1 MMCMVHAGH
10 DTSGASICTGGIV
23 IDVSALKQIIINRKQ
38 TDAYIQAGV
47 RFQQLDDTL
56 ATYGLSAVSG
66 VCYTVGI
73 AGYTLGGGWGMTS
86 KKYGMGLD
94 NILEMD
100 VALPSGEI
108 VTAKKGGKYDDLF
121 WAMRVS
127 GHVVHRLR
135 AYDMQYRSTA
145 EIETTDVQMQKYIY
159 MVSSHSL
166 GSHSSRPTLSGSLQG
181 AGHQNFGIM
190 TSMRYRVYKLP
201 LVVAVNMTFEGPD
214 TNPELNVQ
222 ILDTYQRKYLN
233 HGTRDLSFY
242 INYSG
247 NTTTGLIQTIIY
259 AVFQQ
264 SGPVAKDEA
273 MRLLKPFIRLGPA
286 SVYVQVKPPS
296 WLPNMQV
303 TTRQCYGRY
312 HQILP
317 W

>member
-1 MMCMVHAGH
+1 M
-10 DTSGASICTGGIV
+10 
-23 IDVSALKQIIINRKQ
+23 
-38 TDAYIQAGV
+38 
-47 RFQQLDDTL
+47 
-56 ATYGLSAVSG
+56 
-66 VCYTVGI
+66 
-73 AGYTLGGGWGMTS
+73 
-86 KKYGMGLD
+86 
-94 NILEMD
+94 
-100 VALPSGEI
+100 
-108 VTAKKGGKYDDLF
+108 
-121 WAMRVS
+121 
-127 GHVVHRLR
+127 
-135 AYDMQYRSTA
+135 
-145 EIETTDVQMQKYIY
+145 
-159 MVSSHSL
+159 
-166 GSHSSRPTLSGSLQG
+166 QG
-181 AGHQNFGIM
+181 AGHQNYGIM
-190 TSMRYRVYKLP
+190 TSMRYRDYKLP

-233 HGTRDLSFY
+233 HGTRDLLSFY

-273 MRLLKPFIRLGPA
+273 MRLLKPFIRLGPD

-312 HQILP
+312 HHWILP

>member
-1 MMCMVHAGH
+1 MQVMTLPVHLSALAGY
-10 DTSGASICTGGIV
+10 IV

-135 AYDMQYRSTA
+135 AYDMQYRST
-145 EIETTDVQMQKYIY
+145 E
-159 MVSSHSL
+159 
-166 GSHSSRPTLSGSLQG
+166 
-181 AGHQNFGIM
+181 
-190 TSMRYRVYKLP
+190 
-201 LVVAVNMTFEGPD
+201 
-214 TNPELNVQ
+214 
-222 ILDTYQRKYLN
+222 
-233 HGTRDLSFY
+233 
-242 INYSG
+242 
-247 NTTTGLIQTIIY
+247 
-259 AVFQQ
+259 
-264 SGPVAKDEA
+264 
-273 MRLLKPFIRLGPA
+273 
-286 SVYVQVKPPS
+286 
-296 WLPNMQV
+296 
-303 TTRQCYGRY
+303 C
-312 HQILP
+312 
-317 W
+317 